1 MVTRKPQCF
10 VVHSS
15 VMSRAHGVI
24 SQEYHSQ
31 GGVETMNNTF
41 TLAIE
46 MDWRE
51 GDQIGFCSDPNELSS
66 SL

>member
-1 MVTRKPQCF
+1 
-10 VVHSS
+10 
-15 VMSRAHGVI
+15 MSRAHGVI

-51 GDQIGFCSDPNELSS
+51 GDQIGFCSDPNELSN
-66 SL
+66 SLWAVTLAVKIMRERN